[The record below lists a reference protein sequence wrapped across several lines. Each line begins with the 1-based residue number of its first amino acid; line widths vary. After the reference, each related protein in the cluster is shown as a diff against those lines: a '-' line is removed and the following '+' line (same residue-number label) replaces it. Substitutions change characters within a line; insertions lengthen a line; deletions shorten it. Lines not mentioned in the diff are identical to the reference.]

1 MCALSPCCKTES
13 NNKIVVTQN
22 IQTANHHLSQI
33 QKKPDLFMVNTD
45 SYTSGNVE
53 YSIQAIGS
61 KSNHRRQN
69 VSHFNW
75 DEFPQKKEEYR
86 NKKTSKYGP
95 AHS

>member
-1 MCALSPCCKTES
+1 MCALSPCCKAKS

-22 IQTANHHLSQI
+22 IQTANHHLSEI
-33 QKKPDLFMVNTD
+33 EKKNDLFMVWSD
-45 SYTSGNVE
+45 SYTSGNVNTV
-53 YSIQAIGS
+53 IQAIGS

-75 DEFPQKKEEYR
+75 DEFPRKKEEYR